1 MSRWWWWCWWCCCL
15 HGNSQWFSVL
25 SQVHGSTEQEI
36 REMHDEQANPQNAVV
51 STAGEAKHCG
61 KWSYNTVCWTGWG
74 FIVILLYGVFTA
86 IKQSWWL
93 ICNIDHYGLY
103 ARDVRWN
110 SASELMFWVKTIGLN
125 TSELIWTLIFFD
137 LIWILRCFIFTL
149 PFVLFYCSLFCCSPL
164 CRTDGTQMCWKCSFL
179 FLVLYLRVKVFLLS
193 SVCERD
199 NWFPWGRGG
208 SNSLST
214 PWTLLLNLSLRLF
227 RERWMWGWSIQFARQ
242 IIQRGERLFFVW
254 FHTLFIQACWPVWLQ
269 HFSCWIS
276 LHEELAGLMRS
287 DAVLNS

>member
-74 FIVILLYGVFTA
+74 FIVSLLYGVFTA

-179 FLVLYLRVKVFLLS
+179 FLVLCEWRCFCFHLCVREIIGFHGAEEGQTHYPHPEHCYWTSLSVSSGNAGCGDDRFSLRV
-193 SVCERD
+193 R
-199 NWFPWGRGG
+199 
-208 SNSLST
+208 
-214 PWTLLLNLSLRLF
+214 
-227 RERWMWGWSIQFARQ
+227 
-242 IIQRGERLFFVW
+242 
-254 FHTLFIQACWPVWLQ
+254 
-269 HFSCWIS
+269 
-276 LHEELAGLMRS
+276 
-287 DAVLNS
+287 